1 MTKTELVQ
9 KVSDL
14 TGVPEKATAN
24 VINVAMESITISLQ
38 HGESVVFPGFGT
50 FYITHREAMTGR
62 NIRTGEPLEL
72 PARNSPLFKPSKKL
86 KEAVR

>member
-24 VINVAMESITISLQ
+24 VINIALESISMSLQ

-50 FYITHREAMTGR
+50 FYITHYEARTGR

-72 PARNSPLFKPSKKL
+72 SARNSPLFKASKAL
-86 KEAVR
+86 KDAVK